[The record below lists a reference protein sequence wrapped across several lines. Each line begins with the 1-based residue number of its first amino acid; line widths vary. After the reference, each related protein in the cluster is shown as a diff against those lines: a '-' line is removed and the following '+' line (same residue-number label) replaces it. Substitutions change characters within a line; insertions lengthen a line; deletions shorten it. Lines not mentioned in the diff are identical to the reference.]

1 MPSSTSHPALLLWS
15 KSRLT
20 NITTPQLNTQHSLHS
35 RQDLLIRSGRA
46 SFKVCHDTLGSVTLC
61 SQVLLRHLGV
71 HQLPLVGDGG
81 SDFLADGG
89 GLDDVVAAVDFGE
102 VLAFD
107 AGLGGL

>member
-1 MPSSTSHPALLLWS
+1 M
-15 KSRLT
+15 
-20 NITTPQLNTQHSLHS
+20 
-35 RQDLLIRSGRA
+35 
-46 SFKVCHDTLGSVTLC
+46 
-61 SQVLLRHLGV
+61 
-71 HQLPLVGDGG
+71 PLVGDGG